1 MKVLFCADGSKISYD
16 AILNFSKYFRDFS
29 VDILA
34 VSDFSCIP
42 DTLVFEGS
50 RIVNECIK
58 SSDGIVE
65 FAKDYLESHSIKVNT
80 QIKLCGS
87 ATDLILETEKGLIYD
102 YIVMGS
108 NGKKG
113 IQKWIGSVSQEVAS
127 SSLSSVYV
135 SKMRNNC
142 CNVLIAIDDYET
154 IAPILRNNLNNF
166 NFIDKNIY
174 LLNVYQMPDYLFLE
188 GNIDQN
194 WITDVELQLQK
205 TSELILNRAESL
217 LKEFGLN
224 IKAKSILK
232 GNPSKVILSYSL
244 SNNID
249 LIVASMS
256 SQKKRIF
263 ESVSRRVLENS
274 NADMLILKS

>member
-1 MKVLFCADGSKISYD
+1 MKQTKL
-16 AILNFSKYFRDFS
+16 ILLMMAAC
-29 VDILA
+29 LA
-34 VSDFSCIP
+34 GC
-42 DTLVFEGS
+42 
-50 RIVNECIK
+50 
-58 SSDGIVE
+58 SSDDAEPKQAAETKQTVETPRPMIVDVQE
-65 FAKDYLESHSIKVNT
+65 KPILDAKTSAPMLLKRSAEYITTASLNSFSMDYLSTFHYAFTKQS
-80 QIKLCGS
+80 GG
-87 ATDLILETEKGLIYD
+87 A
-102 YIVMGS
+102 
-108 NGKKG
+108 
-113 IQKWIGSVSQEVAS
+113 W
-127 SSLSSVYV
+127 
-135 SKMRNNC
+135 
-142 CNVLIAIDDYET
+142 
-154 IAPILRNNLNNF
+154 
-166 NFIDKNIY
+166 
-174 LLNVYQMPDYLFLE
+174 
-188 GNIDQN
+188 NIDQN